1 MKKLISLIRACMT
14 ENMSIFKIKTKS
26 KKRITKM
33 ILPVFLFVMIFITM
47 CSYADMLIDPLRKVH
62 LEFVMLTI
70 FVLLTSIVTFVEG
83 IYKTSNLIFNC
94 KVDDL
99 LLSLPIKKSTV
110 LFVRVFKFY
119 IFELVF
125 NSMFLIP
132 AMYIYAKNVNVG
144 TLYYVVS
151 IIFILLL
158 PIIPIV
164 ISCII
169 GGIISFVS
177 SKFKMK
183 NIAQTIVTMLL
194 VLGILY
200 ISFNLQEILKK
211 LAENA
216 KSINDIITKLYYPAG
231 AYIKLI
237 TDFKVADLL
246 IFIVVN
252 ILLFAVAIVLL
263 GRIYFKINSKVKSVR
278 TSAKKGSKYKVKT
291 NNVIVSLMKKEFNR
305 FINSPVFIVNAAFG
319 LVMYLIGCIAISI
332 KFEGTINS
340 LISQGVPITPEQIK
354 TYLPVALFGFLCL
367 SSLMTSITSS
377 MISLEGRSFNI
388 LKSLP
393 VSPFKIILSKVLT
406 AVTMMIPAILIGDII
421 MFIRFEF
428 SIFEI
433 LVILAMSIIMP
444 IIAEIFGI
452 IVNLKYPKMNA
463 ENDTEIVKQSMSS
476 MVSVLGGMGAS
487 ALIIFGL
494 VKCVKANIQ
503 TNIIFASGL
512 GISIVVLAILLIYL
526 NKKGSKDF
534 NDITV

>member
-70 FVLLTSIVTFVEG
+70 FVLLTSIVTLVEG

-94 KVDDL
+94 KDDDL